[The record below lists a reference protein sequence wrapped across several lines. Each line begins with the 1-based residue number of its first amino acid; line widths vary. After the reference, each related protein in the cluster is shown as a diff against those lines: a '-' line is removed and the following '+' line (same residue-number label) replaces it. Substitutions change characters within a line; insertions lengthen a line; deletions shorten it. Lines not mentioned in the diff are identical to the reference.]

1 LLKRWKIRKSVPFLS
16 TGDLDY
22 FFKFEPSELYEDESF
37 RTFVS
42 PYFAVQYDR
51 ALVQSFRAKQ
61 IDHLVCLVRTP
72 LLLKAADRDKAYYSL
87 NLHLD
92 TLLEG
97 IENVY
102 SELKKEGEQY
112 DLYQNNEIE
121 AHIKSLIPAKLINIL
136 SEYYVVKITRMAFG
150 ISDIAAQMFN
160 EWKETTMSAGL
171 IQFALT
177 LNIDQTA
184 REELTN
190 NYQIITRFQQNAEH
204 NQRHFDEQLAKI
216 KFIEALFQAE
226 REGQEESTFSQ
237 KQVQQILGDLSF
249 FVQNDYLKERLAA
262 ALYNLSLCLF
272 QRQNYV
278 SEVTWLLSMA
288 KRLNPGSDITAH
300 IQSLEIELNHYK
312 EAVTEAVIKTLEAM
326 KTTIEEN
333 IEKIKQQG
341 VGHHKAYQMVVKYFK
356 ENDNAIPFK
365 KGLQDAFNPQNINIL
380 AEQPLLIQEKI
391 VSLLEIILGCM
402 PSDYKNE
409 LMLQLLKM
417 TEKYQNLSKRLKDL
431 STDWN
436 TVRYATNPVVSS
448 GSIYYTFEAPQL
460 SPPPPSYHEDEEY
473 NTFDWGEAIGLFFI
487 IITLGLLIKQLIN

>member
-1 LLKRWKIRKSVPFLS
+1 
-16 TGDLDY
+16 
-22 FFKFEPSELYEDESF
+22 
-37 RTFVS
+37 
-42 PYFAVQYDR
+42 
-51 ALVQSFRAKQ
+51 
-61 IDHLVCLVRTP
+61 
-72 LLLKAADRDKAYYSL
+72 
-87 NLHLD
+87 
-92 TLLEG
+92 
-97 IENVY
+97 
-102 SELKKEGEQY
+102 
-112 DLYQNNEIE
+112 
-121 AHIKSLIPAKLINIL
+121 
-136 SEYYVVKITRMAFG
+136 
-150 ISDIAAQMFN
+150 
-160 EWKETTMSAGL
+160 
-171 IQFALT
+171 
-177 LNIDQTA
+177 
-184 REELTN
+184 
-190 NYQIITRFQQNAEH
+190 
-204 NQRHFDEQLAKI
+204 
-216 KFIEALFQAE
+216 
-226 REGQEESTFSQ
+226 
-237 KQVQQILGDLSF
+237 
-249 FVQNDYLKERLAA
+249 
-262 ALYNLSLCLF
+262 
-272 QRQNYV
+272 
-278 SEVTWLLSMA
+278 MA